1 MAQVSYPG
9 VYIQEKSSGVKTI
22 TGVATSVAAF
32 FGRSAKGPLN
42 KAVRCLSF
50 ADYARNF
57 GSPHPDSD
65 LSASVKQ
72 FFDNGG
78 TDCYIVRLAHN
89 ARKASTQLRNY
100 ANPAR
105 IVLRVTAK
113 QEGVWGNGVRLE
125 VDYNTPNPG
134 ETFNLRV
141 IQEEGGKPVADEY
154 FPNLSMDRSLPNFAP
169 SFVTQSSQL
178 IDLELATGG
187 GTELGDPTQAG
198 SFYNTGSAPGY
209 SEARRPLGANDA
221 DVRTTF
227 NNLINPAPG
236 NPRFHSFDISVNGSS
251 YRTVS
256 LASWNP
262 IPGAITTAQIATELQ
277 NRINAELLSLV
288 PAPAVTVSLTQVA
301 AVNNNFL
308 LRITAN
314 DAAGVLAS
322 VKVRRAAAN
331 DISAALML
339 GNDNGGFEFV
349 RRSNFRPAP
358 TGSVLRV
365 DDPAGA
371 AGNLTRLN
379 AIAGLLQDQLTQ
391 IAIDSSP
398 PIALN
403 AGTNSIVTVPPANAH
418 RFYEDG
424 IAGASPSNHN
434 DGMREKLRCI
444 AVAISNAPQ
453 VPYRAEVH
461 GYQLVIIPLNGS
473 INQQPVVSFSGP
485 GAAAFTNALQLNTRQ
500 YTLGAGSTSNFV
512 TGAVGGTDDDG
523 NPPDFNDYV
532 GDPVLQTGFRA
543 LDTVDLFNLMILPA
557 DRAVSDTARQDL
569 WGPASIYC
577 QSRRAFLLMDAPDG
591 WTTSDGRAAIVQNS
605 PQVNDLRA
613 RVVKDY
619 SAVFYPKIKYNDR
632 GVIKRIG
639 PAGAIAGLLART
651 DASRGVWKAPAG
663 TEADLRGIAGFEV
676 KLTDMENGVLNKL
689 GVNCLRNFPSGFVNW
704 GARTMDGSD
713 DIGSEWKYIP
723 IRRLALFIE
732 ESLYRGTQWVVFE
745 PNDEPLWAKIRLN
758 VGVFMNGLFRQGAF
772 QGSTKDQAYY
782 VKCDAETTTQA
793 DRNLGI
799 VNIEVGFAPLK
810 PAEFVVITIQ
820 QIAGDLK

>member
-1 MAQVSYPG
+1 MPQLSYPG

-22 TGVATSVAAF
+22 TGVATSIAAF

-50 ADYARNF
+50 ADYVRNF
-57 GSPHPDSD
+57 GSPHLDSD
-65 LSASVKQ
+65 LSASMRQ

-78 TDCYIVRLAHN
+78 TDCYVVRLAHN

-100 ANPAR
+100 ATAAR
-105 IVLRVTAK
+105 IVLRATAK

-141 IQEEGGKPVADEY
+141 IQEEGGRAVADET

-187 GTELGDPTQAG
+187 GAELGDPAVVG
-198 SFYNTGSAPGY
+198 SFYNSGSIAGY
-209 SEARRPLGANDA
+209 SEARRPLGTNDA
-221 DVRTTF
+221 GVRTTF

-236 NPRFHSFDISVNGSS
+236 NPRFHSFDISVNGSA

-262 IPGAITTAQIATELQ
+262 ILVAITTAQIATELQ

-288 PAPAVTVSLTQVA
+288 PAPAVTVTVLQGGATV
-301 AVNNNFL
+301 VNDNFL

-314 DAAGVLAS
+314 DAAGILAS

-331 DISAALML
+331 DISSALLL
-339 GNDNGGFEFV
+339 GNDNGGIEFV

-358 TGSVLRV
+358 TGTVLRI

-371 AGNLTRLN
+371 AGNLIRLN
-379 AIAGLLQDQLTQ
+379 TIAGLLQNQLTQ
-391 IAIDSSP
+391 ITIDGIT
-398 PIALN
+398 IALD
-403 AGTNSIVTVPPANAH
+403 AGANSIVTTALGD
-418 RFYEDG
+418 RFYQDG

-434 DGMREKLRCI
+434 DGVREKLRRV
-444 AVAISNAPQ
+444 AAAISNAPQ
-453 VPYRAEVH
+453 VPYRAEVQ

-473 INQQPVVSFSGP
+473 INQQPVVSFTGP
-485 GAAAFTNALQLNTRQ
+485 GAAAFTNALALNTRQ
-500 YTLGAGSTSNFV
+500 YTLGPGSTSNFA

-523 NPPDFNDYV
+523 NPPDFNDYL

-557 DRAVSDTARQDL
+557 DRGISDATRQDL

-577 QSRRAFLLMDAPDG
+577 QSRRAFLLMDAPDS
-591 WTTSDGRAAIVQNS
+591 WATSDGRAAIVQNS
-605 PQVNDLRA
+605 SQVNDLRA
-613 RVVKDY
+613 RVIKDY
-619 SAVFYPKIKYNDR
+619 SAVFFPKLKIKDR
-632 GVIKRIG
+632 GLMRTIG
-639 PAGAIAGLLART
+639 STGSIAGLLART

-758 VGVFMNGLFRQGAF
+758 VGVFMSGLFRQGAF